1 MEVIQV
7 MSYSQQVK
15 QLREEGYTIVR
26 QAISPEH
33 VLRYKNLIIDYFK
46 DGQNLCHHTTSS
58 TPQTIKSDA
67 INDPHFKELVEV
79 YGNEKMLSILKEV
92 SQDKLMWVHHSDI
105 HMNYADAK
113 GYHSDNQL
121 RHIAGGNYSGNFLHQ
136 EYRVYRIATYFQDH
150 YDNDGGFYVMPG
162 SHLNSSLN
170 EERYLKTKAG
180 DAIIFDCTLQHKGGT
195 YKDDRFAFFTALG
208 LDNQY
213 SELHAKGV
221 LHRYAKQNRSPY
233 VLQDYVKQK
242 MEQLN
247 IKC

>member
-1 MEVIQV
+1 

-180 DAIIFDCTLQHKGGT
+180 DAIIFDCTLQHKGG
-195 YKDDRFAFFTALG
+195 
-208 LDNQY
+208 
-213 SELHAKGV
+213 
-221 LHRYAKQNRSPY
+221 
-233 VLQDYVKQK
+233 
-242 MEQLN
+242 
-247 IKC
+247 